1 MTIIN
6 CASLQAAG
14 ALFLLRRRRIPRLV
28 AAGSP
33 TPRVTDSVPV
43 PVATDKWIRS
53 TGNRGSE
60 SVPVATG
67 HDQSLSHDQQE
78 VATDPTGKSTESI
91 QVNLNFP
98 GSSCASTETPSCGRH
113 DQDHDGAAKKAE
125 SSESVRVQVVSRR
138 KTPSRW
144 IGLVISPLTR
154 G

>member
-60 SVPVATG
+60 SVPVAPG
-67 HDQSLSHDQQE
+67 HDQHWQE
-78 VATDPTGKSTESI
+78 VATDPTATGKSTESI
-91 QVNLNFP
+91 QVNFP
-98 GSSCASTETPSCGRH
+98 GSSCASTDTSSCGRH

-144 IGLVISPLTR
+144 IGLVISPLT
-154 G
+154 GG

>member
-6 CASLQAAG
+6 CASLQAASAG

-28 AAGSP
+28 EAGSPSP

-53 TGNRGSE
+53 AGNRGSE

-67 HDQSLSHDQQE
+67 HDQQELE

-91 QVNLNFP
+91 QVNFP
-98 GSSCASTETPSCGRH
+98 GSSCPYKSTFRGSSCASTETPSCGRH
-113 DQDHDGAAKKAE
+113 DQYHDGATKKAE
-125 SSESVRVQVVSRR
+125 LSAV
-138 KTPSRW
+138 
-144 IGLVISPLTR
+144 GL
-154 G
+154 